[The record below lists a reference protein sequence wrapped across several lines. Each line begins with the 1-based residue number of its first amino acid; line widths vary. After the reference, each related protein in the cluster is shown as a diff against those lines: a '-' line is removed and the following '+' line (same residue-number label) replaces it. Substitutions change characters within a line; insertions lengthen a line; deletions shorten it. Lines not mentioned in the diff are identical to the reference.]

1 MNTNPGYI
9 KINANTVT
17 TEEEYDALPEGS
29 VVAKPEDFVL
39 QKGTFGTWCETFDD
53 KRFTSAE
60 ISGTTRTVLRYG
72 WSDEQPAWRIEH
84 GSDNLRVGEYIID
97 KDGDTGTVTY
107 RFGSDEW
114 ATTDGDARGID
125 EYAPFI
131 VFPSKDAATTEAI
144 KEAKRAR
151 DKEMG
156 K

>member
-1 MNTNPGYI
+1 MTTNPGYI

-84 GSDNLRVGEYIID
+84 NLDSIRVGEYIID
-97 KDGDTGTVTY
+97 CEDDDGTVTHKW
-107 RFGSDEW
+107 REHW
-114 ATTDGDARGID
+114 VTDGDAYGARCF
-125 EYAPFI
+125 APFI
-131 VFPSKDAATTEAI
+131 VFSDKDAATTEAV
-144 KEAKRAR
+144 KEAKRAL